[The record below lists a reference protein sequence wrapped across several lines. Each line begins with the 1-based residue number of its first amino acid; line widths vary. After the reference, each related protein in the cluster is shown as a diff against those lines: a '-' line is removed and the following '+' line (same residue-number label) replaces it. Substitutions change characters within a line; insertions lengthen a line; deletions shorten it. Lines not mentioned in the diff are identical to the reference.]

1 MAKSHARKEPAVA
14 VNGAMEA
21 PAPVSMP
28 GSPPPRVQHLSVAQR
43 EEQGRAARERT
54 PRGAHGDWKP
64 APGRP
69 DPVALLES
77 QAPARLP
84 DLVPL
89 RYGRMLASPFAF
101 LRGAA
106 IVMAHDLAH
115 TPSSG
120 ISVQLCGDCH
130 LSNFGVYASPERS
143 LLFDLNDFDETLS
156 GPFEWDVKRLAT
168 SFVVAARSNGFS
180 QRQARRA
187 AQVAALSYRET
198 MLRFVGM
205 RELELW
211 YHRVEAE
218 QLLQMLGQIA
228 SSRAAKVAKASMA
241 KARRKDSLQALDK
254 LTSVADGQRRF
265 ISEPPLLVPLTSG
278 DHEQRIR
285 EEFRGYRESL
295 QEDRRHILKRY
306 RVADI
311 ARKVVGVGSVGTRA
325 YVILLLGRDDS
336 DPLFL
341 QVKQATRSVLEPHL
355 SRSRYSNQ
363 GHRVVAGQ
371 RLLQAA
377 SDIFLGWNTGAD
389 GNDYYWRQLRD
400 MKGSA
405 EVGLLGPDGLALYAA
420 ICGGALA
427 RAHARSGDRIAIAA
441 YLGKGERF
449 DEAITAF
456 AEQYADQTERDH
468 EALARAVKEG
478 RIVAEIE
485 SSNDD

>member
-1 MAKSHARKEPAVA
+1 
-14 VNGAMEA
+14 
-21 PAPVSMP
+21 
-28 GSPPPRVQHLSVAQR
+28 
-43 EEQGRAARERT
+43 
-54 PRGAHGDWKP
+54 
-64 APGRP
+64 
-69 DPVALLES
+69 VALLES

-106 IVMAHDLAH
+106 IVMAHDLAR

-120 ISVQLCGDCH
+120 IIVQLCGDCH
-130 LSNFGVYASPERS
+130 LSNFGVYASPERA
-143 LLFDLNDFDETLS
+143 LLFDLNDFDETLP
-156 GPFEWDVKRLAT
+156 GPFEWDLKRLAT

-180 QRQARRA
+180 GRQARRS

-198 MLRFVGM
+198 MLRFAGM

-211 YHRVEAE
+211 YHRIEAE

-228 SSRAAKVAKASMA
+228 SRRAAKAAKADMA

-254 LTSVADGQRRF
+254 LTVEVDGHRRF
-265 ISEPPLLVPLTSG
+265 ISQPPLLVPVASAA
-278 DHEQRIR
+278 HEERIR
-285 EEFRGYRESL
+285 AEFRGYRESL
-295 QEDRRHILKRY
+295 QDDRRHILKRY

-325 YVILLLGRDDS
+325 YVILLLGRDDE

-341 QVKQATRSVLEPHL
+341 QVKQANRSVLEPHL
-355 SRSRYSNQ
+355 PRSRYTNQ
-363 GHRVVAGQ
+363 GHRVVVGQ

-468 EALARAVKEG
+468 EALATAVKEG

-485 SSNDD
+485 PNTND